1 MWFAG
6 EKIGEGIGRTRR
18 EAQRQAAE
26 ESLMNLAGKLCCCL
40 SQLTVG
46 NDSTFAEVGFTAIR
60 SPLLVLAD
68 QICISMVMECTLSK
82 RGDRVKF

>member
-26 ESLMNLAGKLCCCL
+26 ESLMNLAGKLCCL

-46 NDSTFAEVGFTAIR
+46 NDSAFADGFTAIR
-60 SPLLVLAD
+60 SHLFVLAVTKYVFPW
-68 QICISMVMECTLSK
+68 SW
-82 RGDRVKF
+82 RVL